1 MNSYDNRI
9 YYLKYP
15 AFPVEFFKSNFENW
29 PAIANIYKQI
39 YMSEELY
46 YIDRWKKP
54 CAEEEKG
61 RPGLPQVEGE
71 DIKGRV
77 WILEQGG
84 GVEDQV
90 ERGGRKKNTN
100 ARGGFRI
107 FHLKQLKYIKGS
119 AIWDK

>member
-1 MNSYDNRI
+1 
-9 YYLKYP
+9 
-15 AFPVEFFKSNFENW
+15 
-29 PAIANIYKQI
+29 
-39 YMSEELY
+39 MSEELY
-46 YIDRWKKP
+46 YIDIWNKP
-54 CAEEEKG
+54 YAEEEKG
-61 RPGLPQVEGE
+61 RPGSPQVEGE

-90 ERGGRKKNTN
+90 ERVGRKKNTN

-107 FHLKQLKYIKGS
+107 FRLKQLKYIKGS